1 MAKRRHHEEQEIPFV
16 ALMDT
21 MTNVVGVLIIVLV
34 LVGISVA
41 SAVKKILTDLPPVT
55 KEQLEELQKIMAAK
69 KEVPNPEELQQ
80 KIAALEVNV
89 RKGTEDLG
97 VHYFQRLSGNSLAS
111 IDWSIA
117 QRVACPLPLSPL
129 SYEGKLV
136 TISWCVRV
144 RFFLSDGTELMAQQ
158 PFYLG
163 TVTRKV

>member
-1 MAKRRHHEEQEIPFV
+1 MALVLPKFPRRGSSPTTTQSHIGCVMIRLLGLQPTYMPGDSLEFEYRV
-16 ALMDT
+16 
-21 MTNVVGVLIIVLV
+21 TNVDDASIVAV
-34 LVGISVA
+34 ESSVCW
-41 SAVKKILTDLPPVT
+41 VT
-55 KEQLEELQKIMAAK
+55 EG
-69 KEVPNPEELQQ
+69 
-80 KIAALEVNV
+80 
-89 RKGTEDLG
+89 KGTEDLG
-97 VHYFQRLSGNSLAS
+97 VHYFQRLSGDSLAS